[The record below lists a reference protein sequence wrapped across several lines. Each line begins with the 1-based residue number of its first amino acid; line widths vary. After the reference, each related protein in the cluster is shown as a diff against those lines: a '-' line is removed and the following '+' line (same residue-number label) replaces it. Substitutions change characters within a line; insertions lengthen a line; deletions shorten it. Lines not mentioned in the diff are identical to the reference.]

1 MFDSDTAFNRRL
13 YASNGEI
20 TMQTRIQENAKKYIA
35 DMRKIAAWRVI
46 KGNSIEK

>member
-1 MFDSDTAFNRRL
+1 M

-20 TMQTRIQENAKKYIA
+20 TMQDKIQENAKKYIS
-35 DMRKIAAWRVI
+35 DMRKLAVWKVI